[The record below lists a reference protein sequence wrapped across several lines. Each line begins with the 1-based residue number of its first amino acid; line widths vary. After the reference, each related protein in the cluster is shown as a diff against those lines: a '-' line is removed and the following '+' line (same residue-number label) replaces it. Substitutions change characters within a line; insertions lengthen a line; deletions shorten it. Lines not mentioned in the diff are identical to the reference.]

1 MMDLKKAILA
11 DFSKAQCDAI
21 VRYIGD
27 KQDRFDEL
35 VRLFL
40 NEEYRVVQR
49 AAWPLSYCAIAH
61 PELIKKH
68 IRKMILNLRKPGLP
82 EAVKRNTVR
91 FLQKIEIPH
100 SLHGETMN
108 TCFRLLCDPQEAVA
122 VKVFSMT
129 VLSKLARLYPEII
142 PEIKMTLEDQWPDQT
157 AAFRNRA
164 GKVIKELRIDSI
176 RSPGK

>member
-1 MMDLKKAILA
+1 MMDLKRAILA
-11 DFSKAQCDAI
+11 DFSKAQCGAI

-35 VRLFL
+35 VKLFL

-49 AAWPLSYCAIAH
+49 AAWPLSYCVIAH

-68 IRKMILNLRKPGLP
+68 IRKMILNLKKQGLP

-91 FLQKIEIPH
+91 FLQKVEIPA

-108 TCFRLLCDPQEAVA
+108 ICFRLLWDPQEAVA

-129 VLSKLARLYPEII
+129 VLSRLAILYPEII

-157 AAFRNRA
+157 AAFKNRA
-164 GKVIKELRIDSI
+164 RKVIKELGIDSI
-176 RSPGK
+176 QRPGK